1 MDELEAT
8 LKSLNELAMN
18 LRWSWNRSADELWG
32 QMDRELWELT
42 QNPLVILQTVS
53 QQKLREVAADAKF
66 CRAPG

>member
-1 MDELEAT
+1 MDDLDAT

-32 QMDRELWELT
+32 RMDRDLWDLT

-53 QQKLREVAADAKF
+53 QEKLREVAADPKF
-66 CRAPG
+66 